1 MSIVKK
7 LISFDSTVAEELE
20 MLSKTLD
27 ITQKEL
33 IERALDF
40 YFDHTD
46 SMTAEKISNDV
57 HSGKEQVHD
66 ADDVFKD
73 LGLE

>member
-1 MSIVKK
+1 MTVQLQKSWKYFQKRLILPKK
-7 LISFDSTVAEELE
+7 S
-20 MLSKTLD
+20 LSK
-27 ITQKEL
+27 EL
-33 IERALDF
+33 LDF

-46 SMTAEKISNDV
+46 SITAEKISNDV
-57 HSGKEQVHD
+57 HSGKEQIHD